1 MYQYLDTVDHIILS
15 GLDDGNTQ
23 CYNMT
28 VVLLARHPTT
38 YIYREGEGSGTTAL
52 EMEMEV
58 PAEPS
63 PRHEKAVRAAGAR
76 RSALGSGLYD
86 TIINTIII
94 ILYPVLY
101 SSSRFVL

>member
-86 TIINTIII
+86 IYDTM
-94 ILYPVLY
+94 ILI
-101 SSSRFVL
+101 